1 MNTINLNYAELHPAA
16 DARRFIAW
24 GAGLIVLA
32 FGLGGAWAG
41 LAPLSGAVIAGGS
54 VKVEANRKTVQ
65 HLEGGIVKRILVKDG
80 TYVKAGQ
87 PLIVIGDERTTAENT
102 IVNGDLY
109 AELAKAARLQAERD
123 GAATPAFPAQLIEHQ
138 TDRRVI
144 DAMRVENNLFQSKRR
159 SLQEQLH
166 LIQEQIDQ
174 AKLEIGGLQSQA
186 ESNVAAAG
194 LMQQELEANQN
205 LQKLNFVSKMQVLR
219 LQRGQEEYTMRRGE
233 NLASLAK
240 AKQKITDL
248 NMRSATLRNE
258 YLQTASSEL
267 ASAQSRIADLQ
278 ARVKSS
284 DDAVM
289 RQQILAPIAGTIV
302 DLKVF
307 TEGGIVAPRE
317 ALLDIV
323 PDETALLVEA
333 RVNLDDIRHLQLGM
347 AADIRFSAYHARGTP
362 VVRGELIYISADRL
376 LDRDTGA
383 AYYQTRVKVPQE
395 ALKAAGDLNLQPG
408 MRAEVFLKTG
418 DRTALDYLLEPVLSS
433 LRRASREP

>member
-1 MNTINLNYAELHPAA
+1 
-16 DARRFIAW
+16 
-24 GAGLIVLA
+24 
-32 FGLGGAWAG
+32 
-41 LAPLSGAVIAGGS
+41 
-54 VKVEANRKTVQ
+54 
-65 HLEGGIVKRILVKDG
+65 
-80 TYVKAGQ
+80 
-87 PLIVIGDERTTAENT
+87 
-102 IVNGDLY
+102 
-109 AELAKAARLQAERD
+109 
-123 GAATPAFPAQLIEHQ
+123 
-138 TDRRVI
+138 
-144 DAMRVENNLFQSKRR
+144 
-159 SLQEQLH
+159 
-166 LIQEQIDQ
+166 
-174 AKLEIGGLQSQA
+174 
-186 ESNVAAAG
+186 
-194 LMQQELEANQN
+194 
-205 LQKLNFVSKMQVLR
+205 
-219 LQRGQEEYTMRRGE
+219 MRRGE
-233 NLASLAK
+233 NLAGLAK

-248 NMRSATLRNE
+248 NMRSAGLRNE
-258 YLQTASSEL
+258 YQQTASSEL

-289 RQQILAPIAGTIV
+289 RQQILAPIAGTVV

-333 RVNLDDIRHLQLGM
+333 KVNLDDIRHLQLGM
-347 AADIRFSAYHARGTP
+347 AADIRFTAYHARATP